1 MHAVFAHLRAI
12 GRFIDNSGID
22 EAWIQADVFGPVVV
36 KQILTCS
43 HMKRAIMAHEITVT
57 VLYKLY
63 FEALRKEQPSLFA
76 GPCGSVYVLL
86 RDLKQSL
93 KSGSK
98 EKVQATNAAVSSFIG
113 KVGLLPAMKQSEE
126 NRKENKMAQVLFI
139 YMRMVERLQSFAYAS
154 RNRDWLL
161 HLESRILRFPL
172 VPGPSI
178 DHSSIY
184 TALKY
189 AQHIYTWT
197 DTAIGKTVITL
208 DLDLYFRALQLVQSD
223 DAIQGVLSP
232 RLA

>member
-1 MHAVFAHLRAI
+1 MYND
-12 GRFIDNSGID
+12 GED
-22 EAWIQADVFGPVVV
+22 
-36 KQILTCS
+36 
-43 HMKRAIMAHEITVT
+43 
-57 VLYKLY
+57 
-63 FEALRKEQPSLFA
+63 
-76 GPCGSVYVLL
+76 
-86 RDLKQSL
+86 
-93 KSGSK
+93 
-98 EKVQATNAAVSSFIG
+98 
-113 KVGLLPAMKQSEE
+113 
-126 NRKENKMAQVLFI
+126 
-139 YMRMVERLQSFAYAS
+139 S
-154 RNRDWLL
+154 RNEEVLNNESAATLMPPWSAFHSRVVGEDPY
-161 HLESRILRFPL
+161 ESRILRFPL